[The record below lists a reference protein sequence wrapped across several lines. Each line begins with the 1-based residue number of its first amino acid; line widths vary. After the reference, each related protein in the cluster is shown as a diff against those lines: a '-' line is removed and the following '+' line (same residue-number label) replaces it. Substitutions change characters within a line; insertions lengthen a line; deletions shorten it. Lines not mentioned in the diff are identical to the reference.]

1 VEGETALLVHFPLLL
16 IVDDDPT
23 ITRSLKVNLEADGFD
38 VITAACGREALD
50 LMESK
55 LPDLLIVDLILPDMH
70 GFDFCRKVKG
80 YLDVPIIMLTAVDSE
95 DSKVSGLGAYAED
108 YIVKPFSYREL
119 LARVGRVLKR
129 AQHLL
134 PKEQV
139 LAVDRGLS
147 LNFAR
152 HVALLTDREIQ
163 LTPVESRIL
172 SVLATNA
179 NRVVTSERLIDLAW
193 PDGEGDPNRL
203 WVNIRRLRNKLE
215 DGPSQ
220 PKRLVT
226 ERGLGYK
233 LHANEESIL

>member
-1 VEGETALLVHFPLLL
+1 MLVHFPLLL
-16 IVDDDPT
+16 VVDDDPT

-38 VITAACGREALD
+38 VVTAATGREALD
-50 LMESK
+50 LMERK

-70 GFDFCRKVKG
+70 GFDLSKKVKS

-95 DSKVSGLGAYAED
+95 NSKVSGLGAYAED

-119 LARVGRVLKR
+119 LARIGRVLKR

-139 LAVDRGLS
+139 MVVDRDLS

-152 HVALLTDREIQ
+152 HVALLHNREIP

-172 SVLATNA
+172 SVLAINA
-179 NRVVTSERLIDLAW
+179 NRVVTRERLMDAAW

-203 WVNIRRLRNKLE
+203 WVNISRLRNKLE
-215 DGPSQ
+215 DGSSQ

-233 LHANEESIL
+233 LQVYEEPTP